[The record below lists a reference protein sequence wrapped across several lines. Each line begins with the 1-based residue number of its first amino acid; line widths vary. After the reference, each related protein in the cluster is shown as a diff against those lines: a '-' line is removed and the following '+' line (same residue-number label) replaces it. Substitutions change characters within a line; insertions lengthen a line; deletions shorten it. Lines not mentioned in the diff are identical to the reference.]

1 MTGVHGPLRLL
12 AATDKFR
19 GTATAT
25 EASEAVAAAARAAGL
40 AATALPLSDG
50 GEGFLEAMG
59 GEVRRSVVTGPL
71 GEPVTAAWRLR
82 AGRDDAAP
90 MAVIEAAQA
99 AGLLLAGGAARNDPV
114 RATTRGVGEL
124 LVAAY
129 QAGAREIVVGCGGS
143 ASTDGGIGLVDAV
156 IKAGGLPGA
165 KLRAAVDVET
175 LFIDAA
181 RVFGPQKGADAAA
194 VLLLTQRLADV
205 AQRYMREL
213 HVDVRAL
220 PGSGA
225 AGGLGGGLAA
235 LGAGIESGFDI
246 VARTHDLAA
255 QVAAADIVVTGE
267 GRLDATSLQGKVV
280 GGILG
285 MATPGGRVLVI
296 AGDVEA
302 GSADRARAA
311 SRADVTVVSLVERY
325 GREAALHR
333 TVELI
338 AAIAAEYVA
347 RQRS

>member
-1 MTGVHGPLRLL
+1 MPGTHRPLRLL

-25 EASEAVAAAARAAGL
+25 EASDAVATAARVAGFVT
-40 AATALPLSDG
+40 TALPLSDG

-59 GEVRRSVVTGPL
+59 GEVRQTVVTGPL

-82 AGRDDAAP
+82 PGQNGAAP
-90 MAVIEAAQA
+90 IAVIEAAQA

-124 LVAAY
+124 LVAAW
-129 QAGAREIVVGCGGS
+129 QAGAREIIVGCGGS
-143 ASTDGGIGLVDAV
+143 ASTDGGVGAVEAV
-156 IKAGGLPGA
+156 IEAGGLSGA
-165 KLRAAVDVET
+165 TLRAAVDVET

-194 VLLLTQRLADV
+194 VVLLTQRLIDA

-213 HVDVRAL
+213 HVDVRSL

-235 LGAGIESGFDI
+235 LGASIESGFDI
-246 VARTHDLAA
+246 VARTLDLAA

-280 GGILG
+280 GGILK
-285 MATPGGRVLVI
+285 MTLPEARVLVI
-296 AGDVEA
+296 AGDIEA
-302 GSADRARAA
+302 GIADRVRAA

-325 GREAALHR
+325 GREAAMQR
-333 TVELI
+333 TAELI
-338 AAIAAEYVA
+338 GAIAAEFAA
-347 RQRS
+347 RQRP

>member
-1 MTGVHGPLRLL
+1 MHEPLRLL

-40 AATALPLSDG
+40 SATALPLSDG

-59 GEVRRSVVTGPL
+59 GEIRHSVVTGPL

-82 AGRDDAAP
+82 AGRGEAAP

-129 QAGAREIVVGCGGS
+129 QAGAREIIVGCGGS
-143 ASTDGGIGLVDAV
+143 ASTDGGVGLVDAV
-156 IKAGGLPGA
+156 MEAGGLPGA
-165 KLRAAVDVET
+165 TLRAAVDVET

-181 RVFGPQKGADAAA
+181 RVFGPQKGADAAD
-194 VLLLTQRLADV
+194 VVLLTQRLIDV

-213 HVDVRAL
+213 RVDVRAL

-235 LGAGIESGFDI
+235 LGAVIQSGFDI
-246 VARTHDLAA
+246 VARTHGLAA

-285 MATPGGRVLVI
+285 MAAPGARVLVI
-296 AGDVEA
+296 AGDIEP
-302 GSADRARAA
+302 GIADRVRAA
-311 SRADVTVVSLVERY
+311 SRADVTVVSLVERF
-325 GREAALHR
+325 GREAALNR
-333 TVELI
+333 TLELI
-338 AAIAAEYVA
+338 ASITTEYVA
-347 RQRS
+347 RKRS